1 MTLPQGNN
9 ECIEF
14 SCAIQELTSGCQGT
28 EDQEIGKFLKTKTS
42 LTVKLKGS

>member
-9 ECIEF
+9 ECVEI
-14 SCAIQELTSGCQGT
+14 SCAIQEVTSGSQGA

-42 LTVKLKGS
+42 LTVKLRGS